1 MPTINVART
10 QALSPPDNR
19 MVDRSYIENKCDH
32 LVAAGFW
39 PREQELRYRAWLSNF
54 TDKVDVTAAA
64 TILDRFVFIN
74 QDHAGLAVS
83 SGYARFLGHL
93 HDQRFTSQRTPSR
106 IRSLHQQTHFTA
118 IRGESPN
125 PAESGNAYMRVAR
138 ETLDVSEERIH
149 EIEDAIDICAAGHPL
164 VLLDDFSGT
173 ANQVINTI
181 TTQDRSGRT
190 LSRLLANGKAT
201 IGCITAVM
209 TSDAIDR
216 LSAHTSGL
224 LIFPGYVATVND
236 YSLDA
241 LLPEDRFPAV
251 HSLLSDL
258 APHFSSAGVDPIR
271 GMNSLGLLL
280 GVHDRI
286 PDASLPIL
294 WAEGKDDWIPLKRR
308 KT

>member
-1 MPTINVART
+1 
-10 QALSPPDNR
+10 
-19 MVDRSYIENKCDH
+19 MVDRSYIEHKCDQ

-54 TDKVDVTAAA
+54 TNAVDVTAAA

-83 SGYARFLGHL
+83 DGYARFLGHL
-93 HDQRFTSQRTPSR
+93 HDQRFTSRRTPSR
-106 IRSLHQQTHFTA
+106 IGSLHEHTHFA
-118 IRGESPN
+118 AVRGESPN

-149 EIEDAIDICAAGHPL
+149 ELDEAIDVCATGHPL

-173 ANQVINTI
+173 ANQVINTLV
-181 TTQDRSGRT
+181 TPDRSGRT
-190 LSRLLANGKAT
+190 LSQLLANANST
-201 IGCITAVM
+201 VCCITAVM
-209 TSDAIDR
+209 TSDAIQR
-216 LSAHTSGL
+216 LCAHAPRL
-224 LIFPGYVATVND
+224 LLFPGYTAPVTH

-241 LLPEDRFPAV
+241 LLPEEQFPAV
-251 HSLLSDL
+251 HRLLSDA
-258 APHFSSAGVDPIR
+258 APRLYPTGVDPIR
-271 GMNSLGLLL
+271 GVNSLGLLI

-294 WAEGKDDWIPLKRR
+294 WADGEGDWIPLKRR